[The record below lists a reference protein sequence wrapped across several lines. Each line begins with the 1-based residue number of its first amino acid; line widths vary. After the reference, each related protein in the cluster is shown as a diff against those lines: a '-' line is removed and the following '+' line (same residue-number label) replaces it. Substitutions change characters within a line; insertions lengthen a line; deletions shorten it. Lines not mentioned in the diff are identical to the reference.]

1 MASKNLDPILVA
13 LQQRGDVR
21 GESRC
26 CSNQCPTPDQH
37 VVEQSDSWLAPE
49 LLEMLIATVRIGLD
63 GREVV
68 DLSVA
73 WPELYEQGEPW
84 WPLDHL
90 REGILP
96 QRRAGD

>member
-1 MASKNLDPILVA
+1 MVSKSLEPVLVA

-37 VVEQSDSWLAPE
+37 VVEQSDSWLARE

-73 WPELYEQGEPW
+73 WPFKSEDYI
-84 WPLDHL
+84 
-90 REGILP
+90 GI
-96 QRRAGD
+96 

>member
-1 MASKNLDPILVA
+1 MQTKPVA
-13 LQQRGDVR
+13 LILAVLENLNLVKKEGRGCR
-21 GESRC
+21 
-26 CSNQCPTPDQH
+26 NQCQTPDQH

-73 WPELYEQGEPW
+73 WPESYEPGEPW

-96 QRRAGD
+96 QRRADD